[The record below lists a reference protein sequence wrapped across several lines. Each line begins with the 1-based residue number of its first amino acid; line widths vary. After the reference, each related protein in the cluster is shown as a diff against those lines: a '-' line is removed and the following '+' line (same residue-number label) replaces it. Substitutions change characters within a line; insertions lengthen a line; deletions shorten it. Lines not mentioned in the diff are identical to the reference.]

1 MTILKAPSSYLS
13 SVIAVV
19 LALSGSAPGLAQ
31 QNAGRVLVLTGATIV
46 DGVADGPLLDRSIV
60 IEGNTIEAILP
71 ADSLLPAGAEIVD
84 LDGKYV
90 IPGLMDSHVHWLDW
104 MGELFLNHGVT
115 SVVAMANL
123 HPELRAMSQGAERR
137 PRLYHSGGR
146 PLFANEDGPEEIRR
160 GVQEW
165 LENEPDMANFPTH
178 NDASRKAYTVAA
190 EEVHRAGLL
199 IFGHAEIAPD
209 AISDGI
215 DVIEHV
221 WGFTQAAM
229 SAEKLEAFQQGE
241 YLTWASLMTDWAQ
254 LSKMI
259 SDSVEA
265 GAYLN
270 PTLLYEWGG
279 MSERASQRELDDYR
293 VISDPRLVYFPENI
307 ARSLLAKHRQIK
319 NFSSRYE
326 NLPFVTYLPEADR
339 VQFEEGYTNVLEFVR
354 RYVQAGGKIQ
364 AGTDSISGGMPGLS
378 VHQEMQMLVEAGL
391 TPMQALKSAT
401 RWSAELLEGVDGA
414 RGPASVGSLEPGKR
428 ADLIV
433 LGADPMSEI
442 SNTQDIERVMKDG
455 VWIELGYNP
464 EYYTFTAPSRSVA
477 GATFAPVI
485 SSVSPASVNAG
496 AGTTRVV
503 LEGSGFLLTSLIR
516 VNGISAKTSVTSP
529 RRVEFDLPAGLVA
542 SAGPDPYGAPGPQQ
556 NLGIVGDRAI
566 EIHVFN
572 PPPEGG
578 RSNSVHLLVRPN

>member
-1 MTILKAPSSYLS
+1 MNILSAPSGYLS
-13 SVIAVV
+13 SVIAVT
-19 LALSGSAPGLAQ
+19 LALTGSAPGLAQ
-31 QNAGRVLVLTGATIV
+31 EPSGRVLVLTGATII
-46 DGVADGPLLDRSIV
+46 DGVADAPLLDRSIV

-71 ADSLLPAGAEIVD
+71 ADSPLPVGVETVD
-84 LDGKYV
+84 LAGRYV

-123 HPELRAMSQGAERR
+123 DPGLRATSQGTERR
-137 PRLYHSGGR
+137 PRLYHSGDR
-146 PLFANEDGPEEIRR
+146 VPFTNEDGPDTIRR
-160 GVQEW
+160 VVREW
-165 LENEPDMANFPTH
+165 LENEPDVAHFPNH
-178 NDASRKAYTVAA
+178 NDASRKAYAVAA
-190 EEVHRAGLL
+190 EEVHRAGFL
-199 IFGHAEIAPD
+199 IFGHTEIAPD
-209 AISDGI
+209 AISDGM

-229 SAEKLEAFQQGE
+229 SAENLAAFQQGE
-241 YLTWASLMTDWAQ
+241 FLTWASFMTDWAQ
-254 LSKMI
+254 LSEMI

-270 PTLLYEWGG
+270 PTLLYEWGA
-279 MSERASQRELDDYR
+279 MSWRAGQRELDDYR
-293 VISDPRLVYFPENI
+293 VVSDPRLVYFPENL

-326 NLPFVTYLPEADR
+326 NMPFVRYLPETDR
-339 VQFEEGYTNVLEFVR
+339 VQFEEGYKNVLEFVR
-354 RYVQAGGKIQ
+354 RYVQAGGKIH
-364 AGTDSISGGMPGLS
+364 AGTDTISGGMPGLS

-391 TPMQALKSAT
+391 TPMQTLKSAT
-401 RWSAELLEGVDGA
+401 RWSAELLEGVNGV

-433 LGADPMSEI
+433 LGADPLSEI

-455 VWIELGYNP
+455 AWIELGYTP
-464 EYYTFTAPSRSVA
+464 EYYTFSAPSRSVA

-485 SSVSPASVNAG
+485 SSVSPASLNAG

-516 VNGISAKTSVTSP
+516 VNGVSVKTIVTSP

-542 SAGPDPYGAPGPQQ
+542 SAGPDPYGAPGPLQ

-578 RSNSVHLLVRPN
+578 RSNSVHLLVRLN